1 MSEQDIKAVAAL
13 DDDLRRRMYAYIRA
27 ARRAV
32 TRDEAAAS
40 VGISRKLA
48 AFHLDKL
55 VTAGLL
61 TAHYERAGRVGRAP
75 KVYQPTNVDIRVAI
89 PQRQPDVLAS
99 ILLDAVTAADAR
111 AETLQA
117 AEAHGERLVESAKGR
132 PGPERALTLAEET
145 LTHHGFEVRRASPTR
160 LRLRTCPF
168 HPLTTQ
174 APGLVCDLNKAFLTG
189 LVRGLHT
196 TAVEAVLVPEPGEC
210 CVELRAVTSS
220 TD

>member
-1 MSEQDIKAVAAL
+1 VSEQDIKAVAAL
-13 DDDLRRRMYAYIRA
+13 DDGLRRRMYTYIRA

-55 VTAGLL
+55 VAAGLL

-75 KVYQPTNVDIRVAI
+75 KVYQPTEVDIRVAI
-89 PQRQPDVLAS
+89 PQRQPDMLAS

-117 AEAHGERLVESAKGR
+117 AEAHGERLVEVAKGR
-132 PGPERALTLAEET
+132 LGAERALTLAEET
-145 LTHHGFEVRRASPTR
+145 LTRHGFEVRRASPTR

-168 HPLTTQ
+168 HPFTAQ

-189 LVRGLHT
+189 LVRGLHAT
-196 TAVEAVLVPEPGEC
+196 MVEAALVPEPGEC
-210 CVELRAVTSS
+210 CVELRAVTPSS
-220 TD
+220 D